1 MRLAL
6 VSQRI
11 FNTKHFRIVQRSSKS
26 THPICFL
33 SQYSSSSSHIT
44 VHHHQ
49 GQKLSFVEV
58 EQDIATL
65 QHRIREAYTAGKYQD
80 ALDVSVEC
88 RDLAQSHFGDSHAV
102 YASTI
107 SNIALM
113 YKSLG
118 KMEEAVESYQHAL
131 EVYEKSVGKQHA
143 SYATTLFNLGAV
155 YRTVAQSAK
164 GMERLQAHQQAID
177 CFEETYKIRRA
188 NLDSNHPDIALTE
201 CNLGLLYWYLKQQK
215 KGVEML
221 QNAKVRLEQVY
232 GVKHVSTALAMNN
245 LAFVYKESE
254 RYDEAIALYQEVVA
268 TRRELLGSRHPESI
282 LAQHNLAEAFRAAGN
297 EIKALEV
304 QNEILSLYEEASN
317 ADG

>member
-1 MRLAL
+1 M
-6 VSQRI
+6 
-11 FNTKHFRIVQRSSKS
+11 
-26 THPICFL
+26 
-33 SQYSSSSSHIT
+33 
-44 VHHHQ
+44 
-49 GQKLSFVEV
+49 
-58 EQDIATL
+58 
-65 QHRIREAYTAGKYQD
+65 
-80 ALDVSVEC
+80 EC

>member
-1 MRLAL
+1 M
-6 VSQRI
+6 
-11 FNTKHFRIVQRSSKS
+11 
-26 THPICFL
+26 
-33 SQYSSSSSHIT
+33 
-44 VHHHQ
+44 
-49 GQKLSFVEV
+49 
-58 EQDIATL
+58 
-65 QHRIREAYTAGKYQD
+65 
-80 ALDVSVEC
+80 EC

-177 CFEETYKIRRA
+177 CFEETYKIRKA